1 MTPPFDDE
9 LHGLN
14 HDKLLI
20 FLNANSQEA
29 KKMSLSEI
37 NPVVTEGIYKLCT
50 MLGMR
55 IDEFILGVDTEEM
68 SSLAKTDTGREL
80 IRIISSMGDAL
91 VMVIESINHLREN
104 FPEYE
109 KNVDAFQARVLD
121 SIKQQEETL
130 IKEFVDSIP
139 DSIDIKE

>member
-1 MTPPFDDE
+1 MPPFDNE
-9 LHGLN
+9 HHGLSN
-14 HDKLLI
+14 EKFLI
-20 FLNANSQEA
+20 FLSANSQEA
-29 KKMSLSEI
+29 KKMSLGEI

-50 MLGMR
+50 MLGMK
-55 IDEFILGVDTEEM
+55 IDEFILGVDPEEM
-68 SSLAKTDTGREL
+68 SDLAKTDSGREL

-91 VMVIESINHLREN
+91 VMVMESINHLREN

-109 KNVDAFQARVLD
+109 KNVNAFQTRVMD
-121 SIKQQEETL
+121 RIKQQEETL